1 MKKYLV
7 QNVIEA
13 EPMLRSEAEA
23 KLGHE
28 VGGNKKETNGFLT
41 CDLNQLKWNWISDKR
56 FRGDPFETQTDQLM
70 VCYKQL
76 EYWQEFFRTYNKTK
90 AKEGNLSQ
98 AEQLRVYK
106 AKRHVKLLMETLKEI
121 ININLI
127 QR

>member
-23 KLGHE
+23 RLGHE

-90 AKEGNLSQ
+90 AKEGNLPQ

>member
-13 EPMLRSEAEA
+13 EPMLKTEAEA
-23 KLGHE
+23 RLGHE
-28 VGGNKKETNGFLT
+28 IEGNKKEVEGFLT
-41 CDLNQLKWNWISDKR
+41 CDLNKLKWGWVSQNR
-56 FRGDPFETQTDQLM
+56 FRGDPFDTQSEQLM

-76 EYWQEFFRTYNKTK
+76 EYWQEFFRTYNKIK
-90 AKEGNLSQ
+90 SKESNLPQ
-98 AEQLRVYK
+98 AEQARVYK
-106 AKRHVKLLMETLKEI
+106 ANRHIKLLLSTIKEI

>member
-23 KLGHE
+23 RIGHE

-106 AKRHVKLLMETLKEI
+106 AKRHVKLLIETLKEI

>member
-23 KLGHE
+23 RLGHE
-28 VGGNKKETNGFLT
+28 VEGNKKETNGFLT
-41 CDLNQLKWNWISDKR
+41 CDLNQLKWNWISDKH

-90 AKEGNLSQ
+90 AK
-98 AEQLRVYK
+98 
-106 AKRHVKLLMETLKEI
+106 
-121 ININLI
+121 
-127 QR
+127 

>member
-23 KLGHE
+23 RLGHE